1 MSEQPSSASAPP
13 PRATKTSGLAI
24 AALVCGIAGVPT
36 CGLGAIAGII
46 LGIVG
51 LVKIGKSGGL
61 VGGKGISIGA
71 IVVSAISLLLVPF
84 IGLVVATALPAFMKA
99 QEAAHGAAEMKNM
112 KQLCLAAHR
121 YAADH
126 KGQFPSS
133 QEWPEELRKYVSS
146 DAVMAADP
154 DNTKAG
160 LAFAMN
166 AALGGLSQSQVRN
179 PSQTV
184 LFFENARPSQRDGGR
199 RDLRP
204 WPRHGNGYIIG
215 FCDGHVEN
223 VHPDRLG
230 ELIWTPSA
238 GPGM

>member
-1 MSEQPSSASAPP
+1 MSQQPSTAAAPLP
-13 PRATKTSGLAI
+13 PAAKTSGLAI
-24 AALVCGIAGVPT
+24 ASLVCGIAGVPT

-61 VGGKGISIGA
+61 VGGKGISIAG

-84 IGLVVATALPAFMKA
+84 IGMVVATALPAVMKA
-99 QEAAHGAAEMKNM
+99 QESAHNAAEMKNM

-133 QEWPEELRKYVSS
+133 REWPEELRKYVSS
-146 DAVMAADP
+146 DAVMARDHA
-154 DNTKAG
+154 NTKAG
-160 LAFAMN
+160 LTFAMN
-166 AALGGLSQSQVRN
+166 AELGGLSQSQVRN

-184 LFFENARPSQRDGGR
+184 LFFESANPGSRRDGGR
-199 RDLRP
+199 RDLGA

-215 FCDGHVEN
+215 FCDGHVED
-223 VHPDRLG
+223 VKPDKAAMLNWDPRA
-230 ELIWTPSA
+230 P
-238 GPGM
+238 